1 MEGVLV
7 NCCGVAVSSGSAR
20 RALGHRRDTGS
31 AGGTPGGAYDLSSA
45 VATAQANDLGVGV
58 VTHLWTYMLLGVVGF
73 ILVGGKL

>member
-20 RALGHRRDTGS
+20 RALGHRSNTGDL
-31 AGGTPGGAYDLSSA
+31 GTA
-45 VATAQANDLGVGV
+45 VAAAEANDLGVSV